1 MPLFLNEEIFPDV
14 RLGIWAISESS
25 DDFWALSPY
34 VESSRS
40 EFNALY
46 KSEQRKCEVL
56 AVRLL
61 IKEIIG
67 DNVQLL
73 HQDNGK
79 PYLSSG
85 MNISISHTRGFAVII
100 VSHSKQVSVDIE
112 YFSNRIERI
121 RSKFMRDDENASSQV
136 KLLMH
141 WCAKETMYK
150 LFPEDNLIF
159 NKMQLLSVD
168 GNDSTGIITAK
179 NIFRNRNVSVYY
191 RTFCNCLLTY
201 AVL

>member
-100 VSHSKQVSVDIE
+100 VSHSKHVSVDIE

-136 KLLMH
+136 QLLMH

-150 LFPEDNLIF
+150 LFPEDNLTF

>member
-67 DNVQLL
+67 NNVQLL

-150 LFPEDNLIF
+150 LFPEDNLTF

>member
-150 LFPEDNLIF
+150 LFPEDNLTF

>member
-150 LFPEDNLIF
+150 LFPEDDLTF

>member
-56 AVRLL
+56 AVSLL

-79 PYLSSG
+79 PYLSFG

-150 LFPEDNLIF
+150 LFPEDNLTF

>member
-34 VESSRS
+34 VESSHS

-85 MNISISHTRGFAVII
+85 MNISISHTRGFAVIF

-150 LFPEDNLIF
+150 LFPEDNLTF

>member
-56 AVRLL
+56 AVCLL

-150 LFPEDNLIF
+150 LFPEDNLTF

-179 NIFRNRNVSVYY
+179 IS
-191 RTFCNCLLTY
+191 LEIGM
-201 AVL
+201 

>member
-61 IKEIIG
+61 VKEIIG

-150 LFPEDNLIF
+150 LFPEDNLTF

>member
-56 AVRLL
+56 AVSLL

-150 LFPEDNLIF
+150 LFPEDNLTF

>member
-1 MPLFLNEEIFPDV
+1 MPLFLNEEIFTDV
-14 RLGIWAISESS
+14 RLGIWSISESS

-150 LFPEDNLIF
+150 LFPEDNLTF

>member
-79 PYLSSG
+79 PYLSSC

-100 VSHSKQVSVDIE
+100 VSRSKQVSVDIE

-150 LFPEDNLIF
+150 LFPEDNLTF

>member
-56 AVRLL
+56 AVSLL

-79 PYLSSG
+79 PYLSSS

-150 LFPEDNLIF
+150 LFPEDNLTF

>member
-100 VSHSKQVSVDIE
+100 VSHSKQVSVVIE

-150 LFPEDNLIF
+150 LFPEDNLTF

>member
-1 MPLFLNEEIFPDV
+1 MPLFLNEEIYPDV
-14 RLGIWAISESS
+14 RLGIWAVSESS

-100 VSHSKQVSVDIE
+100 VSRSKQVSVDIE

-150 LFPEDNLIF
+150 LFPEDNLTF

-191 RTFCNCLLTY
+191 KTFCNCLLTY

>member
-121 RSKFMRDDENASSQV
+121 RSKFMRDDENALSQV

-150 LFPEDNLIF
+150 LFPEDNLTF

>member
-25 DDFWALSPY
+25 DVFWALSPY

-150 LFPEDNLIF
+150 LFPEDNLTF

>member
-46 KSEQRKCEVL
+46 NSEQRKCEVL

-150 LFPEDNLIF
+150 LFPEDNLTF

>member
-56 AVRLL
+56 AVSLL

-121 RSKFMRDDENASSQV
+121 RSMFMRDDENASSQV

-150 LFPEDNLIF
+150 LFPEDNLTF